1 MRLIDAD
8 ALERVLDMIPCA
20 DIKNMDGQAY
30 VLVRLSQVYN
40 VIKNAP
46 NIEPE
51 RKKGKWH
58 VINNT
63 GLAYCECGYI
73 TNGYS
78 TYKFCHNCGADM
90 RGNTKRKGEPI
101 EGNNESYNCE
111 NWIP

>member
-46 NIEPE
+46 TIEPE
-51 RKKGKWH
+51 Q
-58 VINNT
+58 
-63 GLAYCECGYI
+63 LQ
-73 TNGYS
+73 
-78 TYKFCHNCGADM
+78 D
-90 RGNTKRKGEPI
+90 
-101 EGNNESYNCE
+101 NCE
-111 NWIP
+111 GCYYKDGMGYQCDSCARFFPDRYSQER

>member
-46 NIEPE
+46 TIEPE
-51 RKKGKWH
+51 HKKGKWGNH
-58 VINNT
+58 
-63 GLAYCECGYI
+63 GECP
-73 TNGYS
+73 
-78 TYKFCHNCGADM
+78 FCSYLRQWEDDRFCGNCGAEM
-90 RGNTKRKGEPI
+90 RGEQ
-101 EGNNESYNCE
+101 E
-111 NWIP
+111 